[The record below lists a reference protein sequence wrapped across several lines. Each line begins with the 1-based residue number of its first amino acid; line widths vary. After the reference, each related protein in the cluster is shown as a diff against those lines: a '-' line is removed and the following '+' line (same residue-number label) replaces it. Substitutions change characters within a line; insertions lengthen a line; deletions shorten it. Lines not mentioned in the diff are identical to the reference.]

1 LNKIKY
7 NIAVSGA
14 SGFIGRALITKLIK
28 EGHQVFGLVRNK
40 ITCYDPIYYKNILVE
55 DISKN
60 IVFDEKIKID
70 ILYHLAAKTHSKSN
84 NYKEYY
90 DVNVL
95 GLKSLL
101 NILKPLKIKKII
113 MLSSIKVNGEGFLN
127 NDNYYSEMS
136 KNNPLDNYGISKLE
150 AENLLK
156 TFCIGN
162 NINFVILRPPLVYGA
177 GVKGNLKKLMY
188 YIDKNIPLPIIKT
201 ANNRSLISLRNLVS
215 ALIIV
220 ALNDNANGQTYLVSD
235 DLPISVE
242 NLYKNI
248 AIIMKKKL
256 FLIKFY
262 SLFFKILLWPFGKA
276 KLVEKISS
284 SLIIDNAKIKKDTEW
299 RPAISLMDDL
309 KSMVESRKN

>member
-1 LNKIKY
+1 MNKIKY

-14 SGFIGRALITKLIK
+14 SGFIGGALITKLIK

-309 KSMVESRKN
+309 KSMGESRKN

>member
-1 LNKIKY
+1 MNKIKY

-309 KSMVESRKN
+309 KSMIENRKD

>member
-220 ALNDNANGQTYLVSD
+220 ALNDNANSQTYLVSD

>member
-14 SGFIGRALITKLIK
+14 SGFIGRTLITKLIK

-40 ITCYDPIYYKNILVE
+40 ITCFDPIYYKNILIE

-60 IVFDEKIKID
+60 IIFDENIKID

-95 GLKSLL
+95 GLKNLL
-101 NILKPLKIKKII
+101 NISKPLKIKKII

-127 NDNYYSEMS
+127 NDDYYSEMS
-136 KNNPLDNYGISKLE
+136 KDNPLDNYGISKLE
-150 AENLLK
+150 AENLLN

-177 GVKGNLKKLMY
+177 GVKGNLKKLMF
-188 YIDKNIPLPIIKT
+188 YIDRNIPLPIINT

-220 ALNDNANGQTYLVSD
+220 AFNDNANRQTYLVSD

-248 AIIMKKKL
+248 AIIMKKRL

-276 KLVEKISS
+276 KLVEKISN
-284 SLIIDNAKIKKDTEW
+284 SLIIDNTKIKNDTEW
-299 RPAISLMDDL
+299 RPDISLMDDL
-309 KSMVESRKN
+309 KSMIENRKD

>member
-1 LNKIKY
+1 MNKIKY

>member
-1 LNKIKY
+1 
-7 NIAVSGA
+7 
-14 SGFIGRALITKLIK
+14 
-28 EGHQVFGLVRNK
+28 FGLVRNK

-220 ALNDNANGQTYLVSD
+220 ALNDNANSQTYLVSD

>member
-1 LNKIKY
+1 MNKIKY

-14 SGFIGRALITKLIK
+14 SGFIGGALITKLIK

-40 ITCYDPIYYKNILVE
+40 ITCYDPIYYKNILIE

-136 KNNPLDNYGISKLE
+136 KDNPLDNYGISKLE

>member
-1 LNKIKY
+1 MNKIKY

-14 SGFIGRALITKLIK
+14 SGFIGRALIAKLIK

-220 ALNDNANGQTYLVSD
+220 ALNDNANSQTYLVSD

>member
-1 LNKIKY
+1 MNKIKY

-136 KNNPLDNYGISKLE
+136 KDNPLDNYGISKLE

-220 ALNDNANGQTYLVSD
+220 ALNDNANSQTYLVSD

>member
-1 LNKIKY
+1 MNKIKY

-95 GLKSLL
+95 GLKNLL
-101 NILKPLKIKKII
+101 NISKPLKIKKII
-113 MLSSIKVNGEGFLN
+113 MLSSIKVNGEGFFN
-127 NDNYYSEMS
+127 NNNYYSEMS
-136 KNNPLDNYGISKLE
+136 KDNPLDNYGISKLE
-150 AENLLK
+150 AENLLN

-162 NINFVILRPPLVYGA
+162 NINFVILRPPLVYGS

-276 KLVEKISS
+276 KLVEKISN
-284 SLIIDNAKIKKDTEW
+284 SLIIDNTKIKNDTEW
-299 RPAISLMDDL
+299 RPDISLMDDL
-309 KSMVESRKN
+309 KSMIENRKD

>member
-1 LNKIKY
+1 MNKIKY

-14 SGFIGRALITKLIK
+14 SGFIGRTLITKLIK

>member
-1 LNKIKY
+1 
-7 NIAVSGA
+7 
-14 SGFIGRALITKLIK
+14 
-28 EGHQVFGLVRNK
+28 
-40 ITCYDPIYYKNILVE
+40 
-55 DISKN
+55 
-60 IVFDEKIKID
+60 
-70 ILYHLAAKTHSKSN
+70 
-84 NYKEYY
+84 
-90 DVNVL
+90 
-95 GLKSLL
+95 
-101 NILKPLKIKKII
+101 

-248 AIIMKKKL
+248 AIIMKKRL

-276 KLVEKISS
+276 KLVEKISN
-284 SLIIDNAKIKKDTEW
+284 SLIIDNTKIKNDTEW
-299 RPAISLMDDL
+299 RPDISLMDDL
-309 KSMVESRKN
+309 KSMIESRKD

>member
-1 LNKIKY
+1 MNKIKY

-14 SGFIGRALITKLIK
+14 SGFIGGALITKLIK

>member
-1 LNKIKY
+1 MNKIKY

-220 ALNDNANGQTYLVSD
+220 ALNDNANSQTYLVSD

-284 SLIIDNAKIKKDTEW
+284 SLIIDNSKIKKDTEW

>member
-1 LNKIKY
+1 MNKIKY

-220 ALNDNANGQTYLVSD
+220 AFNDNANRQTYLVSD

-248 AIIMKKKL
+248 AIIMKKRL

-262 SLFFKILLWPFGKA
+262 SLFFKILLWPFGKV
-276 KLVEKISS
+276 KLVEKISN
-284 SLIIDNAKIKKDTEW
+284 SLIIDNTKIKNDTEW
-299 RPAISLMDDL
+299 RPDISLMDDL
-309 KSMVESRKN
+309 KSMIENRKD

>member
-1 LNKIKY
+1 MNKIKY

-14 SGFIGRALITKLIK
+14 SGFIGRTLITKLIK

-220 ALNDNANGQTYLVSD
+220 ALNDNANSQTYLVSD

>member
-1 LNKIKY
+1 MNKIKY

-220 ALNDNANGQTYLVSD
+220 ALNDNANSQTYLVSD

>member
-136 KNNPLDNYGISKLE
+136 KDNPLDNYGISKLE

>member
-1 LNKIKY
+1 MNKIKY

-156 TFCIGN
+156 TFCISN

>member
-1 LNKIKY
+1 MNKIKY

-188 YIDKNIPLPIIKT
+188 SIDKNIPLPIIKT

-220 ALNDNANGQTYLVSD
+220 ALNDNANSQTYLVSD